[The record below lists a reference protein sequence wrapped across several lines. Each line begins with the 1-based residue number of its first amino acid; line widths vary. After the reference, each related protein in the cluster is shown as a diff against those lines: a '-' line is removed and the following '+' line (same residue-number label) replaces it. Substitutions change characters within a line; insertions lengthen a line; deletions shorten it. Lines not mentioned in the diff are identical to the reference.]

1 MFKKISVMGLLMAS
15 IMLINHAALA
25 DDGLQHV
32 IAGNHRSA
40 ANVARDEARHP
51 LQTLQFFGIK
61 PTMTVVELSP
71 GKGWYTEILAPYL
84 MPHGQLIAAL
94 PDPES
99 ESDYDR
105 RMYTDFKQKMDSNPA
120 LYGKVKL
127 ATFVPPMSID
137 FAPDKSVDMVL
148 TFRNIHN
155 WIVGGDD
162 NMKMLFK
169 KIYSSLKTG
178 GILGIVEHRLPAN
191 QIQDAN
197 ASTGYV
203 SEAYVIKMA
212 QSAGFKLVAKSE
224 INANPKD
231 NADHPNG
238 VWALPPTYAN
248 KEKDR
253 EIYAEIGE
261 SDRMTLKFVK

>member
-1 MFKKISVMGLLMAS
+1 MY
-15 IMLINHAALA
+15 
-25 DDGLQHV
+25 
-32 IAGNHRSA
+32 
-40 ANVARDEARHP
+40 AN
-51 LQTLQFFGIK
+51 
-61 PTMTVVELSP
+61 
-71 GKGWYTEILAPYL
+71 
-84 MPHGQLIAAL
+84 
-94 PDPES
+94 
-99 ESDYDR
+99 
-105 RMYTDFKQKMDSNPA
+105 FKQKMDSNPA

-127 ATFVPPMSID
+127 AVFDPPISLD
-137 FAPDKSVDMVL
+137 FAPNNSVDMVL

-253 EIYAEIGE
+253 DIYAEIGE